1 MQPPWASAPAGVA
14 LTRIVVWPGAIVPM
28 ATIATLEHMTRI
40 ELGIERLRWHVPIP
54 KRDGTAGVV
63 TVYHSLPRSLDGAA
77 VSARA

>member
-1 MQPPWASAPAGVA
+1 
-14 LTRIVVWPGAIVPM
+14 M